1 MWARATL
8 PRIRIDQML
17 NFCWTVLTPMMLA
30 LVCAVVLVNR
40 ALADYAALAPDR
52 RTAGSECP
60 GGIFDPGAAG
70 RGAAVT
76 PSPRPGRSGG
86 SRMTVE
92 QILFLVLAV
101 IGLGLAVASVA
112 LRNLVRSAFALIGC
126 LFIVAAFYAMLDAS
140 LLAVAQVV
148 VYIGAIAT
156 LIVLVVMLTRRELQ
170 DRSPQTHRYWPV
182 AAVLG
187 AAAFAG
193 IAWGLSQYVFFNATP
208 ACSPGR
214 AMPSRELGAALVDPA
229 RFLVPFEAVSVLLL
243 SALIGAVLIG
253 GGTKEK

>member
-1 MWARATL
+1 
-8 PRIRIDQML
+8 
-17 NFCWTVLTPMMLA
+17 
-30 LVCAVVLVNR
+30 
-40 ALADYAALAPDR
+40 
-52 RTAGSECP
+52 
-60 GGIFDPGAAG
+60 
-70 RGAAVT
+70 
-76 PSPRPGRSGG
+76 
-86 SRMTVE
+86 MTVE
-92 QILFLVLAV
+92 QILFLVFAV
-101 IGLGLAVASVA
+101 IGLGLAVASVT

-140 LLAVAQVV
+140 LLAAAQVV

-193 IAWGLSQYVFFNATP
+193 IAWGLSHYVFFNL
-208 ACSPGR
+208 SP
-214 AMPSRELGAALVDPA
+214 PSLPPGEAVAELGAALVDPA

-243 SALIGAVLIG
+243 SALIGAALIG

>member
-1 MWARATL
+1 
-8 PRIRIDQML
+8 
-17 NFCWTVLTPMMLA
+17 
-30 LVCAVVLVNR
+30 
-40 ALADYAALAPDR
+40 
-52 RTAGSECP
+52 
-60 GGIFDPGAAG
+60 
-70 RGAAVT
+70 
-76 PSPRPGRSGG
+76 
-86 SRMTVE
+86 MTVG
-92 QILFLVLAV
+92 QILFLVFAV
-101 IGLGLAVASVA
+101 IGLGLAVASVT

-140 LLAVAQVV
+140 LLAAAQVV

-187 AAAFAG
+187 ATVFAG
-193 IAWGLSQYVFFNATP
+193 IAWGLSHYVFFNAPTP
-208 ACSPGR
+208 SLPPGD
-214 AMPSRELGAALVDPA
+214 AVAELGAALIDPA

-243 SALIGAVLIG
+243 SALIGAALIG

>member
-1 MWARATL
+1 M
-8 PRIRIDQML
+8 I
-17 NFCWTVLTPMMLA
+17 
-30 LVCAVVLVNR
+30 
-40 ALADYAALAPDR
+40 
-52 RTAGSECP
+52 
-60 GGIFDPGAAG
+60 
-70 RGAAVT
+70 
-76 PSPRPGRSGG
+76 
-86 SRMTVE
+86 VE
-92 QILFLVLAV
+92 QILFLVFAV
-101 IGLGLAVASVA
+101 IGLGLAVASVT

-140 LLAVAQVV
+140 LLAAAQVV

-193 IAWGLSQYVFFNATP
+193 IAWGLSHYVFFNLP
-208 ACSPGR
+208 PPSLPPGE
-214 AMPSRELGAALVDPA
+214 AVAELGAALVDPA

-243 SALIGAVLIG
+243 SALIGAALIG